1 MALRCAAG
9 DETGKVFDGVL
20 AIDPNLE
27 KSTCVLTG
35 LFSKV
40 DPRNPDDVVDLLRK
54 AADSCET
61 VDEWAEIHD
70 YVANCVDKLSSD
82 LSALVRQC
90 QDISGPFFA
99 VQPGGLSPF
108 IQWFRKASEHTRK
121 VRCRFA
127 DDSQKRAIIADVR
140 MQHLENGCLGDR
152 FTDDSFAFI
161 PESRHL
167 DLMRTEVFRQHMEGF
182 LAALSD

>member
-35 LFSKV
+35 MFSQL

-61 VDEWAEIHD
+61 VEEWAEIHD
-70 YVANCVDKLSSD
+70 YLANCLDKLSSD

-99 VQPGGLSPF
+99 VPPDGLTPF
-108 IQWFRKASEHTRK
+108 IQWFRRARENTKQ

-127 DDSQKRAIIADVR
+127 DDPRKRAIIADVR
-140 MQHLENGCLGDR
+140 MQHLENGCLGDG
-152 FTDDSFAFI
+152 FTNDSFAFI
-161 PESRHL
+161 PETRHL
-167 DLMRTEVFRQHMEGF
+167 DLMRTEVFRQHMEDF
-182 LAALSD
+182 LKALSA